1 MMDEKRNVHETRDAK
16 LKSGSCDLCSIAF
29 TLRNP
34 HSILIIHTM
43 STTTLPW
50 KSMIL
55 ANTQLH
61 ALSGELRQESIQW
74 HSEGSV
80 LYIVMENQKEV
91 DLRMDREIFDVR
103 VCHVLLSIATYPYVD
118 LTV

>member
-1 MMDEKRNVHETRDAK
+1 
-16 LKSGSCDLCSIAF
+16 
-29 TLRNP
+29 
-34 HSILIIHTM
+34 
-43 STTTLPW
+43 
-50 KSMIL
+50 MIL

-80 LYIVMENQKEV
+80 LYIVMENREEV

-103 VCHVLLSIATYPYVD
+103 VCHVLLTMAIYSYLD

>member
-1 MMDEKRNVHETRDAK
+1 VTYVQV
-16 LKSGSCDLCSIAF
+16 AF
-29 TLRNP
+29 TLPKP
-34 HSILIIHTM
+34 HSILTLHTM

-55 ANTQLH
+55 ATTQLH
-61 ALSGELRQESIQW
+61 ALSGEVKQESIQW

-80 LYIVMENQKEV
+80 LYIVIENREEV

-103 VCHVLLSIATYPYVD
+103 VCVVLLSMTTYSYVD